1 MRFPIPERRHA
12 LTASLLSSFILAL
25 SAASATAADA
35 SPKDAGALDR
45 VVVTASRTARTQ
57 DQTLAAITVIDRAEI
72 DRVQPQSLQALLA
85 GRAGIALANNGG
97 AGKATSVF
105 LRGTESDHV
114 LVLVDG
120 IKLGS
125 ATSGGA
131 SLQDIPPEQVERIE
145 IVRGPFSSLY
155 GSEALGGV
163 IQIFTR
169 RPHGGF
175 VPSFTVAA
183 GSERTRRATLGI
195 GGRHGDATQGGWYAI
210 NAAHGSTEGINAYRG
225 PRNFDPDLDGY
236 RNDSLVLQGGWRFDE
251 RWDVEARVFRAEG
264 RNEYDGSANNIA
276 DTVQQTV
283 GGRLRHAPTDALRI
297 DLSLAS
303 SADLSDNYRNEVH
316 SSTFSTRRRM
326 ATLQADA
333 TVGDALLTFGVDW
346 QADRVESN
354 TRYARDSRI
363 HRGLFAQWQQD
374 FGAQSLQ
381 ASLRRDED
389 SQFGGVTTGSALWGW
404 SIGDALRLSARYGTA
419 YKAPTFNELYFPG
432 YGNPALQPERA
443 RSVEVGLRGEHGA
456 GSWSLNAFETRIDD
470 LIAYDADLRPTPG
483 PNNIDRARIRG
494 VEAVGDLRL
503 ADWDLRAS
511 ATWLDPRADGD
522 NASRGHHLPRRPARS
537 GRIDVDRRF
546 DRFSL
551 GAGVIGAGKRYE
563 NLANTRR
570 LDGYGLVDL
579 RVGFAFARDWS
590 IQLTAGNV
598 FDKRYET
605 AEFYNQPGRHWLLAL
620 RHQPGAR

>member
-1 MRFPIPERRHA
+1 MRCSISRNRHA
-12 LTASLLSSFILAL
+12 LAVVLLSSFVLAFVSV
-25 SAASATAADA
+25 SALAADA
-35 SPKDAGALDR
+35 SADDEDALDR

-72 DRVQPQSLQALLA
+72 ERLQPPSLQALLA
-85 GRAGIALANNGG
+85 GRAGIAIANNGG
-97 AGKATSVF
+97 EGKSTSVF

-120 IKLGS
+120 IRLGS

-131 SLQDIPPEQVERIE
+131 SLQDIPPEQIERIE

-169 RPHGGF
+169 RPQGGATPVF
-175 VPSFTVAA
+175 SLAT
-183 GSERTRRATLGI
+183 GSERTQRATLGI
-195 GGRHGDATQGGWYAI
+195 GGRVGDAAQGGWYAI
-210 NAAHGSTEGINAYRG
+210 NASHGSTDGINAYRG

-236 RNDSLVLQGGWRFDE
+236 RNDALAVQGGWRFDE
-251 RWDVEARVFRAEG
+251 RWDAEARVFRAEG
-264 RNEYDGSANNIA
+264 RNAYDGSASNIA
-276 DTVQQTV
+276 DTVQQTL
-283 GGRLRHAPTDALRI
+283 GGRLRYVPTDALRVA
-297 DLSLAS
+297 LSLARS
-303 SADLSDNYRNEVH
+303 DDLSDNYRNDTYA
-316 SSTFSTRRRM
+316 STFDTRRRM

-333 TVGDALLTFGVDW
+333 AVGDALLTFGVDW
-346 QADRVESN
+346 QADRVESS
-354 TRYARDSRI
+354 TRYAHDRRI
-363 HRGLFAQWQQD
+363 NRGLFAQWQQD

-381 ASLRRDED
+381 ASLRRDD
-389 SQFGGVTTGSALWGW
+389 DRQFGGVTTGSALWGW
-404 SIGDALRLSARYGTA
+404 TIGDALRLTARYGTA

-432 YGNPALQPERA
+432 YGNPALQPEHA
-443 RSVEVGLRGEHGA
+443 RSVELGLRGEYALGN
-456 GSWSLNAFETRIDD
+456 WSLNAFETRIDD

-494 VEAVGDLRL
+494 VEAIGDLRV

-522 NASRGHHLPRRPARS
+522 NASHGNHLPRRPTRS
-537 GRIDVDRRF
+537 GRFDIDRRF
-546 DRFSL
+546 DRVSL
-551 GAGVIGAGKRYE
+551 GASIVGAGERYE

-579 RVGFAFARDWS
+579 RIGLAFARGWS
-590 IQLTAGNV
+590 VQLTAGNV

-605 AEFYNQPGRHWLLAL
+605 AEFYQQPGRHWLLAL
-620 RHQPGAR
+620 RHAPGAR